1 MEWTT
6 ERQKLDNDLWR
17 QVVKE
22 KKLTTIYRR
31 FATHKKMVEFS
42 NEQYPYPYR
51 RNSILALL
59 VQSEDLDLI
68 KRFWKHYFD
77 KNNEDV
83 KNAELEFLNG
93 TNQIGQYMNY
103 HYFRDAMPE
112 EVLRQEAA
120 FLGKEYEPQPRPEN
134 AERRW
139 AIYEFLKARRTD
151 LALRQS
157 LQVEVSD
164 YNVVYNKEHDNLTDE
179 VMLDSFA
186 VWRSETKMFGD
197 LLLLNRDHKFGEQ
210 VAVDLESSEPLAQ
223 QVFKQLDWADKFFW
237 AGELLP
243 KWEQRLKNLNDMERK
258 MAMYFTQKHGLIVLN
273 EEKSAG
279 NGNLKDNVQAAA
291 YMDVSYQN
299 LLLMGFNSK
308 SFASQNEMLWKR
320 ALPHELAHGVDLNE
334 EDRKKAFSDTDFMK
348 MVGMWMYASEHPWVK
363 WINTAYKQ
371 EDWLCELTAEIMG
384 KTDHNVPLLNKVR
397 QVFGRYT
404 QMALENDTEG
414 MKLFDDAVRH
424 KWSNRYG
431 DWQKTYNKMDKT
443 LQIQN
448 REPESG
454 WDVFSEQW
462 AAAYRDFY
470 RSYVQVCRSNGK
482 LEKMIG
488 AVADDILI
496 GAKAKPEKSADM
508 LKLWCKKI
516 VKELYGR

>member
-31 FATHKKMVEFS
+31 FATHQKMVEFS

-210 VAVDLESSEPLAQ
+210 VVVDLESSEPLAQ

-237 AGELLP
+237 AGEILP

-258 MAMYFTQKHGLIVLN
+258 MAMYFTQKHGLIVIN

-279 NGNLKDNVQAAA
+279 NGNLKENVQAAA

-348 MVGMWMYASEHPWVK
+348 MVGMWMYVTEQRLLSFVK
-363 WINTAYKQ
+363 YSYNDDK
-371 EDWLCELTAEIMG
+371 WLSELTAAIMEA
-384 KTDHNVPLLNKVR
+384 TDHAEPLLNKVR

-404 QMALENDTEG
+404 QMALENNVKG
-414 MKLFDDAVRH
+414 MKVFDEAVQNELGNKYDLWR
-424 KWSNRYG
+424 KAYIKMEKCMEIQYKDNEPFG
-431 DWQKTYNKMDKT
+431 DFMS
-443 LQIQN
+443 
-448 REPESG
+448 PE
-454 WDVFSEQW
+454 WEKH
-462 AAAYRDFY
+462 YRAFY
-470 RSYVQVCRSNGK
+470 RSFLEFGRSDAK
-482 LEKMIG
+482 FEKMIG

-516 VKELYGR
+516 AKEIYGR